1 MKATHFIAAQ
11 IGEQILGKSNRDL
24 VRICCTEIAKFG
36 IIASVKYWEIIAAKL
51 SHAGRAWIVGAQKS
65 RQRHV
70 VQSDGA
76 SAYLASWSILK
87 LLFGIAIALMV
98 SSRLLSANLIVNPG
112 FETGDFTGWTVSP
125 AASLSSIAVVSG
137 NAHSGTYAA
146 SFGAT
151 GVELDVISQTI
162 ATTPGTRY
170 NLSFWLEI
178 VNRNNEFQVSFG
190 SVTLLHLID
199 TGSVNNPRYRQFRFS
214 PRATG
219 SSTTLG
225 FAGLNPPSFTYLDDV
240 SVIPSSSVSDSGS
253 TAMLSSVTALALF
266 VARRRFRR
274 TA

>member
-1 MKATHFIAAQ
+1 MVGPESFAW
-11 IGEQILGKSNRDL
+11 
-24 VRICCTEIAKFG
+24 CCTEIAKFG
-36 IIASVKYWEIIAAKL
+36 IMAPVKYWEIIAAKL
-51 SHAGRAWIVGAQKS
+51 SAAGRTWGYCSAVTPNGRRWIVGAHKNG
-65 RQRHV
+65 QRHV
-70 VQSDGA
+70 VQSDEA
-76 SAYLASWSILK
+76 SAHLASWSILK
-87 LLFGIAIALMV
+87 LLCCIAIALIAT
-98 SSRLLSANLIVNPG
+98 SRVLSANLIVNPG

-190 SVTLLHLID
+190 GVTVLHLID
-199 TGSVNNPRYRQFRFS
+199 SGSVNNPRYGQFRFTQ
-214 PRATG
+214 RAID

-225 FAGLNPPSFTYLDDV
+225 FAGLNRPSFTYLDDV

-253 TAMLSSVTALALF
+253 TAMLCSATALALF
-266 VARRRFRR
+266 VARRRFRQ